1 MTDPIPDPVIYHNRR
16 QGYIEVVQPDGN
28 GNRVTIIATTQAQP
42 WLARLALR
50 QLLPNLMPDARNVG
64 PDA

>member
-1 MTDPIPDPVIYHNRR
+1 MTNPIPAPVIYHNRR

-28 GNRVTIIATTQAQP
+28 GNRVTIIASADAQP